1 MFVIDYCFI
10 TFRKNTKSIKIHLM
24 AISSSNKVQ
33 KAINDLK
40 DFEKVYYDSFEI
52 MKIPEGLI
60 YTRVINGGVGSSF
73 FVPSSK

>member
-1 MFVIDYCFI
+1 
-10 TFRKNTKSIKIHLM
+10 M

-60 YTRVINGGVGSSF
+60 YTRVINGGVGSSV